1 MDKSGHAAHEAVAG
15 GGGGTAMELLKLAA
29 LDEDDLRI
37 ISAHMQDAHFRLGD
51 ITWLRNK
58 GRFVLVGNR
67 YKWLSHL
74 RGDHDTPMQ
83 ARTGLH
89 FDHVRAVKARNI
101 RQEAKDGVL
110 SLLAIAFHP
119 APEPP
124 GGHIDLIFAGDA
136 CIRLEVECIEAWMED
151 LGECWCVDAMPCHED
166 ER

>member
-1 MDKSGHAAHEAVAG
+1 MQESGNAADAAVKG
-15 GGGGTAMELLKLAA
+15 SSGTAMELLKLAA

-51 ITWLRNK
+51 ITWLREK

-67 YKWLSHL
+67 YEWLSHL
-74 RGDHDTPMQ
+74 RGDHDVPMQ

-89 FDHVRAVKARNI
+89 FDHVRAVKARNV
-101 RQEAKDGVL
+101 RQEAKDCVL

-119 APEPP
+119 AEEPP
-124 GGHIDLIFAGDA
+124 GGYIDLIFSGDA

-151 LGECWCVDAMPCHED
+151 LGECWCVEAMPCHED